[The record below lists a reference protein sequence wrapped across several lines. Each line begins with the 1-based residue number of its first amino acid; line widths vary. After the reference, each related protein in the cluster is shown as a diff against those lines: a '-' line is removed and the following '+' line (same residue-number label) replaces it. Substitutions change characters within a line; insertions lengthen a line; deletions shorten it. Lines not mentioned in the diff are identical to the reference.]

1 MSEKLS
7 QISDLRQNYTL
18 NSLLKENVSDNPFT
32 QFAVWFEDAVN
43 GDIYEPNAMI
53 LSTVSENQP
62 KSRTVLLKA
71 LENDGFVFY
80 SNYDSHKGEQMADN
94 NKVSLLFY
102 WDRLQRQVR
111 IEGTVSRISEEIS
124 TAYFKSRPRSS
135 QLGAWASKQS
145 EVIENEQVLVEQLEF
160 FTKKFEGIEVLPKP
174 ENWGGYVVKPNKIEF
189 WQGRPSRL
197 HDRLVFDL
205 IDSDWKIS
213 RLSP

>member
-1 MSEKLS
+1 MSEKLT
-7 QISDLRQNYTL
+7 QISDLRQNYSL
-18 NSLLKENVSDNPFT
+18 NQLVERNVSKNPFT
-32 QFAVWFEDAVN
+32 QFAAWFEEAAN

-53 LSTVSENQP
+53 LSTVSQNQP

-71 LENDGFVFY
+71 LEPDGFVFY
-80 SNYDSHKGEQMADN
+80 SNYDSHKGEQMAEN
-94 NKVSLLFY
+94 NRVSLLFY

-111 IEGTVSRISEEIS
+111 VEGTVSMVSEEIS
-124 TAYFKSRPRSS
+124 TAYFQSRPRSS

-145 EVIENEQVLVEQLEF
+145 EVIANEQFLVDQLEF
-160 FTKKFEGIEVLPKP
+160 YTQKFADVEVIPKP
-174 ENWGGYVVKPNKIEF
+174 ENWGGYIVKPTKIEF

-205 IDSDWKIS
+205 VDSNWKIS